1 MRITWGDHTP
11 SVNIAGAI
19 TVLFGAKESLKRIFD
34 SGNAAEIEIAVA
46 GAEGR
51 EEAVDQEVPRGERKF
66 FALGARNCKP
76 GGKNVI
82 VNAVNIILLDRVGSQ
97 VLLAS

>member
-34 SGNAAEIEIAVA
+34 SGMLT

-66 FALGARNCKP
+66 SLLERG
-76 GGKNVI
+76 I
-82 VNAVNIILLDRVGSQ
+82 VSQ
-97 VLLAS
+97 VVRMRS